1 MLTQEEFLVLDA
13 IDRHRPRS
21 QRTLASHSGMS
32 LGKANYLLRKLID
45 QGLVTINA
53 AVGDMNKGRYL
64 YLLTA
69 EGEEAKAQM
78 TVPFIKARV
87 HEFEELRKRL
97 LENLIVLHDSGARRL
112 LVVGSESLGKLLGQ
126 IARAEELE
134 LRVVATVSSGD
145 DLRNYPQDEWD
156 SLLIAEDS
164 PTVQPILQ
172 LLSPKG
178 EKVWHLR

>member
-1 MLTQEEFLVLDA
+1 
-13 IDRHRPRS
+13 
-21 QRTLASHSGMS
+21 MS

-45 QGLVTINA
+45 QGLVKIDS

-64 YLLTA
+64 YLLTP

-78 TVPFIKARV
+78 TVPFINARV

-97 LENLIVLHDSGARRL
+97 LENLLVLHESGARRL
-112 LVVGSESLGKLLGQ
+112 LVVGSETLGKLLGQ

-145 DLRNYPQDEWD
+145 DPRSYPQDEWD
-156 SLLIAEDS
+156 SLLVAEDS
-164 PTVQPILQ
+164 PTVEPILQ

>member
-1 MLTQEEFLVLDA
+1 
-13 IDRHRPRS
+13 
-21 QRTLASHSGMS
+21 MS

-45 QGLVTINA
+45 QGLVKIDS

-64 YLLTA
+64 YLLTP

-78 TVPFIKARV
+78 TVPFINARV

-97 LENLIVLHDSGARRL
+97 LENLLVLHESGARRL
-112 LVVGSESLGKLLGQ
+112 LVVGSETLGKLLGQ
-126 IARAEELE
+126 IARAEDLE

-145 DLRNYPQDEWD
+145 DPRSYPQDEWD
-156 SLLIAEDS
+156 SLLVAEDS
-164 PTVQPILQ
+164 PTVEPILQ

>member
-1 MLTQEEFLVLDA
+1 
-13 IDRHRPRS
+13 
-21 QRTLASHSGMS
+21 MS

-45 QGLVTINA
+45 QGLVKINS

-64 YLLTA
+64 YLLTP

-78 TVPFIKARV
+78 TVPFINARV

-97 LENLIVLHDSGARRL
+97 LENLLVLHESGARRL
-112 LVVGSESLGKLLGQ
+112 LVVGSETLGKLLGQ
-126 IARAEELE
+126 IARAEDLE

-145 DLRNYPQDEWD
+145 DPRSYPQDEWD
-156 SLLIAEDS
+156 SLLVAEDS
-164 PTVQPILQ
+164 PTVEPILQ

>member
-1 MLTQEEFLVLDA
+1 
-13 IDRHRPRS
+13 
-21 QRTLASHSGMS
+21 MS

-64 YLLTA
+64 YLLTP

-97 LENLIVLHDSGARRL
+97 LENLIVLHDKRGPPPPCRRL
-112 LVVGSESLGKLLGQ
+112 GESGKTPWPDRSRRGAGASGGGHRLQRRRSQELSTRRMGLPSHRRGFANSFSLFSSCSAQGREGFGTSGSGQ
-126 IARAEELE
+126 
-134 LRVVATVSSGD
+134 
-145 DLRNYPQDEWD
+145 
-156 SLLIAEDS
+156 
-164 PTVQPILQ
+164 
-172 LLSPKG
+172 
-178 EKVWHLR
+178 

>member
-1 MLTQEEFLVLDA
+1 
-13 IDRHRPRS
+13 
-21 QRTLASHSGMS
+21 MS
-32 LGKANYLLRKLID
+32 LGKTNYLLRKLMD
-45 QGLVTINA
+45 QGLVEIDA
-53 AVGDMNKGRYL
+53 SAGDINKGRYL
-64 YLLTA
+64 YLLTP

-97 LENLIVLHDSGARRL
+97 LENLLVLHESGARRL

-145 DLRNYPQDEWD
+145 DPRSYPQDAWD
-156 SLLIAEDS
+156 SLLVAEDS
-164 PTVQPILQ
+164 PTVEPILQ

>member
-1 MLTQEEFLVLDA
+1 
-13 IDRHRPRS
+13 
-21 QRTLASHSGMS
+21 MS

-45 QGLVTINA
+45 QGLVKINS

-64 YLLTA
+64 YLLTP

-78 TVPFIKARV
+78 TVPFINARV

-97 LENLIVLHDSGARRL
+97 LENLLVLHESGARRL
-112 LVVGSESLGKLLGQ
+112 LVVGSETLGKLLGQ

-145 DLRNYPQDEWD
+145 DPRSYPQDEWD
-156 SLLIAEDS
+156 SLLVAEDS
-164 PTVQPILQ
+164 PTVEPILQ

>member
-1 MLTQEEFLVLDA
+1 
-13 IDRHRPRS
+13 
-21 QRTLASHSGMS
+21 MS
-32 LGKANYLLRKLID
+32 LGKANYLVRKLMD
-45 QGLVTINA
+45 QGLVKINA
-53 AVGDMNKGRYL
+53 AVGDINKRRFL
-64 YLLTA
+64 YLLTP

-97 LENLIVLHDSGARRL
+97 LENLLFLHERGARRL

-134 LRVVATVSSGD
+134 LRVVATVSND
-145 DLRNYPQDEWD
+145 DDFRNCPQDDWD

-164 PTVQPILQ
+164 PKVLPILR
-172 LLSPKG
+172 LLRLQG
-178 EKVWHLR
+178 EQVWHLR